1 MTVALATLT
10 LLATL
15 GASVSAA
22 APATDGPARPD
33 PSPAPATGDHSR
45 PGPAAAPVT
54 ADHSRPGPRPA
65 ATTADRWR
73 PDLEAARAYA
83 ARRAGTI
90 SFAVRTRRHLYRSD
104 AYRVYRSAS
113 VVKAMLMVAYLNHP
127 NVRGRRLDGA
137 DHALLDPMIR
147 RSDNAAAS
155 RVRDVVGNAAL
166 QRLADRVGMG
176 RFAAAPS
183 WGDTQIT
190 AAGQSKLFLRIDRYV
205 VRRHR
210 STALGL
216 LRTVIGPQRWGIA
229 DAPRPGWTLHFK
241 GGWGDYG
248 EVDHQ
253 VALLRRG
260 KRRVAVAILTTDFP
274 SHAYGKRTLRGIA
287 RRLLSGLTPRSRPL

>member
-1 MTVALATLT
+1 MTRVTTVVLTVLVTAAVVA
-10 LLATL
+10 
-15 GASVSAA
+15 
-22 APATDGPARPD
+22 
-33 PSPAPATGDHSR
+33 
-45 PGPAAAPVT
+45 PAAAE
-54 ADHSRPGPRPA
+54 AK
-65 ATTADRWR
+65 RWR

-83 ARRAGTI
+83 AKRAGTI
-90 SFAVRTRRHLYRSD
+90 SFALRTGHRLYRSD

-113 VVKAMLMVAYLNHP
+113 VVKAMLLVAYLNHES
-127 NVRGRRLDGA
+127 VRGRKLTGA

-147 RSDNAAAS
+147 WSDNGAAS
-155 RVRDVVGNAAL
+155 RVRDVVGNGAL
-166 QRLADRVGMG
+166 EHLADRVGMG
-176 RFAAAPS
+176 RFASAPS

-210 STALGL
+210 ATALRL

-229 DAPRPGWTLHFK
+229 QAPHPGWKLYFK

-260 KRRVAVAILTTDFP
+260 KRRIAVAILMTGFP
-274 SHAYGKRTLRGIA
+274 SHEYGKQTLEGIA
-287 RRLLSGLTPRSRPL
+287 RRLLRGLGPRARPR